1 MSPTPGATGEHVQAS
16 MEVWEEW
23 FAKRGVPYFCPEYQ
37 GRTRFDSVAVFLFAM
52 LALEVGVAWLDL
64 SAIGLIIALATVL
77 YVVLLVPLAGVRS
90 GGERPR
96 ALRHQWIP
104 GVLLLGAIGVIVS
117 IAGDLPIGRWV
128 DAAIVFIGLYAAF
141 ELADCNVWTGTEA
154 ERRRRRA
161 EVVGLTFL
169 GVVVFALEGS
179 VFEGPVDQALLALVV
194 VVAILRLARSLA
206 PPSREP
212 QPLPRGEPAIVAAMV
227 PVVPLLVILLG
238 AETAVLPH
246 VGESTLIQTTAPLLL
261 TALLALA
268 SVLAF
273 VRANRPEAAPVAV
286 PNADHVRKLGR
297 RMPVNSVWIA
307 AWVLPFL
314 VTYPLL
320 VFFFFELDTFGTRL
334 DGLDAALVAL
344 GINVLF
350 VGVAWVMVAFGIDA
364 FARAVREQAKSIVE
378 SIVMALANGLPLLVV
393 FTVFFALTAETWE
406 VAAEATMGAYLGL
419 LGALFAFTLVFVVA
433 TAAIEL
439 RRESRFEGWNEVRSA
454 AVREDE
460 VHRTTPPPDDFD
472 AGLATVVKRRAGGEN
487 ETCLDLKGRSW
498 LNAMSVLTAYQLIVF
513 FPVTIAAAILFW
525 GLGKLAVPADVAAE
539 WIGGDNVTAAEARDI
554 TTDRAWTEEPWL
566 RVGVLLG
573 AFSSLYLAVTVQAN
587 EAQRKQ
593 FFDATERGVKQLL
606 AVKLVY
612 DRHRAPVP
620 RGSAV
625 VAGPHCRR

>member
-1 MSPTPGATGEHVQAS
+1 MSTAPGATGEHIQAS
-16 MEVWEEW
+16 MKEWEAW

-52 LALEVGVAWLDL
+52 LALEVGVASLDL
-64 SAIGLIIALATVL
+64 SALGLIVGLTTVL
-77 YVVLLVPLAGVRS
+77 YVVLILTLV

-96 ALRHQWIP
+96 RLRHQWIP
-104 GVLLLGAIGVIVS
+104 VALLLGAIGMIVS
-117 IAGDLPIGRWV
+117 YAVDLPISRWV
-128 DAAIVFIGLYAAF
+128 DALIVFIGLYAAF
-141 ELADCNVWTGTEA
+141 ELADCNVWTGTDA

-161 EVVGLTFL
+161 GVVAITLVAVVG
-169 GVVVFALEGS
+169 FALEGS

-206 PPSREP
+206 RPVRSADPV
-212 QPLPRGEPAIVAAMV
+212 PRREPAIVAAMV
-227 PVVPLLVILLG
+227 PVVPLLVVLLG

-246 VGESTLIQTTAPLLL
+246 IGASTLIQTTAPLAL

-268 SVLAF
+268 AVLAF
-273 VRANRPEAAPVAV
+273 IRANRPDVAPVAV
-286 PNADHVRKLGR
+286 PNADHVRELGR
-297 RMPVNSVWIA
+297 HLPVDSVWIA

-314 VTYPLL
+314 VTYPVL
-320 VFFFFELDTFGTRL
+320 VYFFFELDTFGARL

-350 VGVAWVMVAFGIDA
+350 LGVAWVVVAFGIDA
-364 FARAVREQAKSIVE
+364 FARTVGEQVKSIVE

-406 VAAEATMGAYLGL
+406 VAAEATMGYYLAL
-419 LGALFAFTLVFVVA
+419 LGALFAFTLVFIVA
-433 TAAIEL
+433 SAAIEL
-439 RRESRFEGWNEVRSA
+439 RRESRFDGWDQVRRA

-460 VHRTTPPPDDFD
+460 IHRTTPPPDDFD
-472 AGLATVVKRRAGGEN
+472 AGLATVVERHAGHEN
-487 ETCLDLKGRSW
+487 ETCLALKGRSW
-498 LNAMSVLTAYQLIVF
+498 LNAMGVLTAYQLIVF
-513 FPVTIAAAILFW
+513 FPVTVAAALLFW

-539 WIGGDNVTAAEARDI
+539 WIGGDDVTAAQVRDI
-554 TTDRAWTEEPWL
+554 TTDRALTEEPWL

-587 EAQRKQ
+587 DAQRKQ

-612 DRHRAPVP
+612 DSHRAPVP
-620 RGSAV
+620 HSSAV